1 MCEEEDIMWRYI
13 VKRLIWL
20 VIIAVCVAILIFT
33 VLYFVPKD
41 PAAIAAGSNATPEE
55 IEFQRH
61 VLGLDQPFF
70 VQLGNYLYNT
80 FIKFDL
86 GTSFF
91 YKLPVLAEFGSRLP
105 RTVLL
110 SLLCIAIDALIGIP
124 LGITCAL
131 HRNSFIDQGLMVLAM
146 ILISIP
152 GFWLALL
159 MVQLF
164 STTLNWLPPFGIG
177 TWKHWVM
184 PVIASAAGGIAQ
196 NARLTRSAVLETMR
210 ADFVTTAKAKGVKN
224 RSVIYKHMLP
234 NAMIPIINSLG
245 GRLAGV
251 LSGTVIIETVFAF
264 PGIGTYLTNAI
275 AQSDYPVVRACIL
288 VMALFSSAVMVIV
301 DLVYAY
307 IDPRIKAQYTKQA
320 SGFLKRRA
328 RV

>member
-1 MCEEEDIMWRYI
+1 MWRYI
-13 VKRLIWL
+13 IKRIFWLI
-20 VIIAVCVAILIFT
+20 IIAICVAILIFT

-41 PAAIAAGSNATPEE
+41 PAEIAAGADATTEE

-70 VQLGNYLYNT
+70 VQLGTYLYNT

-86 GTSFF
+86 GTSFY
-91 YKLPVLAEFGSRLP
+91 YKLPVMSQFVDRLP

-110 SLLCIAIDALIGIP
+110 SILAIVIDAVTGIPIGIA
-124 LGITCAL
+124 CAL
-131 HRNSFIDQGLMVLAM
+131 HRNSVLDQGLMVLAM
-146 ILISIP
+146 ILVSIP

-164 STTLNWLPPFGIG
+164 STTLGWLPAFGIDS
-177 TWKHWVM
+177 WKCWIM
-184 PVIASAAGGIAQ
+184 PVVASAVGGIAQ

-210 ADFVTTAKAKGVKN
+210 ADFVTTAKAKGVPHTL
-224 RSVIYKHMLP
+224 VIYKHMLP
-234 NAMIPIINSLG
+234 NAMIPVINSLG

-275 AQSDYPVVRACIL
+275 SQCDYPVVRACIL
-288 VMALFSSAVMVIV
+288 VMALFSAVIMVIV

-320 SGFLKRRA
+320 SGFLKFKRRA
-328 RV
+328 KV

>member
-1 MCEEEDIMWRYI
+1 MWRYI
-13 VKRLIWL
+13 IKRIFWL

-41 PAAIAAGSNATPEE
+41 PAEIAAGANATQDE

-70 VQLGNYLYNT
+70 VQLGQYLYNT

-86 GTSFF
+86 GESFY
-91 YKLPVLAEFGSRLP
+91 YKVPVMTEFINRLP

-110 SLLCIAIDALIGIP
+110 SLLAIAIDALVGIP
-124 LGITCAL
+124 LGIVCAL
-131 HRNSFIDQGLMVLAM
+131 HRNSPLDQGLMVLAM
-146 ILISIP
+146 VLVSIP

-159 MVQLF
+159 MVSLF
-164 STTLNWLPPFGIG
+164 SSTLGWLPAFGIG

-184 PVIASAAGGIAQ
+184 PVVASAVGGIAQ
-196 NARLTRSAVLETMR
+196 NARLTRSSVLETMR
-210 ADFVTTAKAKGVKN
+210 ADFVTTAKAKGVN
-224 RSVIYKHMLP
+224 NTLVIYKHMLP

-275 AQSDYPVVRACIL
+275 TQCDYPVVRACIL
-288 VMALFSSAVMVIV
+288 VMALFSAAVMVIV

-307 IDPRIKAQYTKQA
+307 LDPRIKAQYTKQSA
-320 SGFLKRRA
+320 GFLKRKA
-328 RV
+328 KVKV

>member
-1 MCEEEDIMWRYI
+1 MWRYVI
-13 VKRLIWL
+13 KRILWLI
-20 VIIAVCVAILIFT
+20 IIAICVAILIFT
-33 VLYFVPKD
+33 VLYFVPRD
-41 PAAIAAGSNATPEE
+41 PAEVAAGANATEDE
-55 IEFQRH
+55 IEYQRH

-70 VQLGNYLYNT
+70 VQLGTYLYNT

-91 YKLPVLAEFGSRLP
+91 YKVPVLQEFANRLP

-110 SLLCIAIDALIGIP
+110 SLLAIAIDALLGIP

-131 HRNSFIDQGLMVLAM
+131 HRNTWLDEGLMVLAM
-146 ILISIP
+146 IFVSIP

-164 STTLNWLPPFGIG
+164 STTLHWLPAFGIDS
-177 TWKHWVM
+177 WKCWIM
-184 PVIASAAGGIAQ
+184 PVVASAISGIAQ
-196 NARLTRSAVLETMR
+196 NARITRSAVLESIR
-210 ADFVTTAKAKGVKN
+210 ADFVTTAKAKGVPH
-224 RSVIYKHMLP
+224 SLVIYKHMLP
-234 NAMIPIINSLG
+234 NAMIPVINSIG

-275 AQSDYPVVRACIL
+275 SQSDYPVVRACIL
-288 VMALFSSAVMVIV
+288 VMALFSAVIMVVV
-301 DLVYAY
+301 DLVYAA
-307 IDPRIKAQYTKQA
+307 IDPRIKAQYTRQA

-328 RV
+328 KV

>member
-1 MCEEEDIMWRYI
+1 MWRYI
-13 VKRLIWL
+13 VKRILWLI
-20 VIIAVCVAILIFT
+20 VIAICVAILIFT

-41 PAAIAAGSNATPEE
+41 PAEVAAGAGATQEE

-70 VQLGNYLYNT
+70 VQLGTYLYNT

-86 GTSFF
+86 GTSFY
-91 YKLPVLAEFGSRLP
+91 YKVPVLSEFAERLP
-105 RTVLL
+105 RTVTL
-110 SLLCIAIDALIGIP
+110 SLICIIIDALTGIP

-131 HRNSFIDQGLMVLAM
+131 HRNSPIDQGLMVVAM

-159 MVQLF
+159 LIDLF
-164 STTLNWLPPFGIG
+164 STKLGLLPAFGIG
-177 TWKHWVM
+177 TWKHWVL
-184 PVIASAAGGIAQ
+184 PVIAGAAGGIAQ

-210 ADFVTTAKAKGVKN
+210 ADFVTTAKAKGVAKN
-224 RSVIYKHMLP
+224 AVIYKHMLP

-251 LSGTVIIETVFAF
+251 LSGTVILETVFAF

-275 AQSDYPVVRACIL
+275 GQCDYPVVRACIL
-288 VMALFSSAVMVIV
+288 VMALFSSIIMVVV
-301 DLVYAY
+301 DLIYAF
-307 IDPRIKAQYTKQA
+307 IDPRIKAQYTRQA

-328 RV
+328 KI